1 MEQFMQRAQAKVDSF
16 LDDIDEQAMGDADLF
31 YDEVYTVAMGSAVAA
46 GATVEQ
52 AQEIAK
58 KICSQY

>member
-1 MEQFMQRAQAKVDSF
+1 MQRAQSKVDSF
-16 LDDIDEQAMGDADLF
+16 LDDIDEEAMGDADSF
-31 YDEVYTVAMGSAVAA
+31 YEEVYTLAMDGAVAA

-58 KICSQY
+58 KICNQY